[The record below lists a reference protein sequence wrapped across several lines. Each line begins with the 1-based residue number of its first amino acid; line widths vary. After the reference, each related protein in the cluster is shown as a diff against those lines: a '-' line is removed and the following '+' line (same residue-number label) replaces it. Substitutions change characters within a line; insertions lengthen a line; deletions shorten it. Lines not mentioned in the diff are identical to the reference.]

1 MQPIRSTLQGSEEF
15 WRKHNDPN
23 GNADHKTIEIPFQ
36 TFEVLT
42 IVYYFPEYITDL
54 VNSTTTQ
61 DYALSS
67 FSLTLLSISSLI
79 DITATIIVSISA
91 LKLNLAWLTLGLV
104 YAFGK
109 VVSFVIEYVIAKLFN
124 MFSWHVVP
132 HFVFKFLI
140 LMVYYSFWKEIKNV
154 EGDYGLE
161 LNFEPS

>member
-1 MQPIRSTLQGSEEF
+1 MCNMTSCCFVFPLKVGVQICCFLSV
-15 WRKHNDPN
+15 
-23 GNADHKTIEIPFQ
+23 